1 MTAAERISALGAR
14 MNAQAALVADM
25 KDSLKAAQ
33 EDLLRLQ
40 RVDMPELLNEYG
52 LTGARLLDGSEVV
65 LAEGVEAKITDENR
79 AAALAWLDEH
89 GYGGIIKTEVTAAFP
104 REERE
109 AALQLASFA
118 AEVAEAS
125 IKETVHPATLTA
137 FIKERMAA
145 GEALP
150 LDLFAIVPYQFAK
163 IKPPKP

>member
-14 MNAQAALVADM
+14 MAAQTALVAD
-25 KDSLKAAQ
+25 LKEGLRAAQ

-65 LAEGVEAKITDENR
+65 LSEGVEAKITDETR
-79 AAALAWLDEH
+79 AAALAWLDAH
-89 GYGGIIKTEVTAAFP
+89 GYGGIIKTEVAATFP
-104 REERE
+104 RDQRD
-109 AALQLASFA
+109 AALAYA
-118 AEVAEAS
+118 ANAPVDVTL
-125 IKETVHPATLTA
+125 KETVHPATLIS

-145 GEALP
+145 GESLP
-150 LDLFAIVPYQFAK
+150 FELFAIAPYQFAK